1 MIDHSSLTS
10 LQSIDSLLAQTID
23 TAVVALAQQHL
34 RDVLLFAFKHTN
46 AHAAVVV
53 FDTQCEL
60 SLMLTAAYRRCL
72 PGAHFIDFDASSPEQ
87 VLAIL
92 APLLASDLVVLI
104 QSTNFRMDA
113 FRIRVELFKR
123 ELKVIE
129 HPHLARMRGQESLT
143 YIDSLALPTPR

>member
-1 MIDHSSLTS
+1 MIDHPPLAPSQSSDTS
-10 LQSIDSLLAQTID
+10 FFSSNDP
-23 TAVVALAQQHL
+23 AVVALAEQHL

-53 FDTQCEL
+53 YDRQCEL

-72 PGAHFIDFDASSPEQ
+72 PEAHFIDFDASSSAQ

-92 APLLASDLVVLI
+92 APLLAGDLVVLI

-129 HPHLARMRGQESLT
+129 HPHLARMQIGR
-143 YIDSLALPTPR
+143 AHV